1 MVFMDVP
8 MALVGCFLSM
18 NNMFLRLSY
27 IQLKN
32 EKNKQFP
39 LKKAASAQGQNVFKW
54 MLFW

>member
-1 MVFMDVP
+1 MDVNDP
-8 MALVGCFLSM
+8 EVVFFPY
-18 NNMFLRLSY
+18 NNMFLRVSSY